1 MPVYPGA
8 LTVHGRGSR
17 FSPVVSQFLWYCLFV
32 QFADECYLPEPIMSI
47 SKDEAS
53 RPVLN
58 AILMHMHRER
68 RSEAEA
74 IAAVA
79 RWHNQL
85 IGEFMQTA
93 REAVRSFGAL
103 DERVERYARG
113 VQNRLRGSIEW
124 MLRGGATPCPRPVRY
139 ASARSS
145 GRMPWGDS
153 NPEARRNEPSGIHE

>member
-1 MPVYPGA
+1 
-8 LTVHGRGSR
+8 
-17 FSPVVSQFLWYCLFV
+17 V
-32 QFADECYLPEPIMSI
+32 QLADECYLPEPIDKDTRVQRLGSLMTLLFSLLNDVMSI